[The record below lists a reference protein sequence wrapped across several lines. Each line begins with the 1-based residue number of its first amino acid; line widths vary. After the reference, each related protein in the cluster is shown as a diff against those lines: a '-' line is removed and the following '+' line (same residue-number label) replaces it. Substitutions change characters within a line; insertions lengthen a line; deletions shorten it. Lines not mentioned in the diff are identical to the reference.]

1 MNDSAPITIRRNF
14 PRPDPG
20 DVQAFAGL
28 SSGWAADANGR
39 RGAMDYRLRPVTTV
53 GLFAGVALTV
63 ATAPN
68 DNLLAY
74 AAVTV
79 AQPGD
84 VIFIATENFDGA
96 AVIGDIFGGFARNKG
111 VAAVVTDGLVRDLDG
126 LEALGLPVFARG
138 VSPNSPQKKGP
149 GEIGGAITLGGLHI
163 ESGDLVVGDHDG
175 VVVISRANIPSAVA
189 ALGEI
194 RDKEQ
199 GAERAISAGAT
210 EPGWL
215 AETLQRIGVREID

>member
-1 MNDSAPITIRRNF
+1 MTDKAPIAIRRNF
-14 PRPDPG
+14 PRPDSAH
-20 DVQAFAGL
+20 VKAFAGL

-39 RGAMDYRLRPVTTV
+39 RGAIDHRLRPVTTV
-53 GLFAGVALTV
+53 RPFAGVALTV

-84 VIFIATENFDGA
+84 VMFIATENFDGA
-96 AVIGDIFGGFARNKG
+96 AVIGDIFGGFAHNKG
-111 VAAVVTDGLVRDLDG
+111 VTAVVTDGLVRDLDG

-138 VSPNSPQKKGP
+138 VSPNSPQKNGP
-149 GEIGGAITLGGLHI
+149 GEIGGAINLGGLRI
-163 ESGDLVVGDHDG
+163 ESGDLVVGDRDG
-175 VVVISRANIPSAVA
+175 VVVIPRGEVPAAVA
-189 ALGEI
+189 ALAEI
-194 RDKEQ
+194 RLKEES
-199 GAERAISAGAT
+199 AERAIRDGVT

-215 AETLQRIGVREID
+215 AETLQRIGVREIE